1 VSNFYRSK
9 EWIRLRT
16 WALKKYG
23 RKCRSCGST
32 CDIEVDHILPRSH
45 YPRLKLNKDNVQI
58 LCSPCNKVKSNVYV
72 TDYRP
77 LHWKLHYLFLK
88 AVRASIWPTII
99 MSGVFYG
106 LVLAN

>member
-1 VSNFYRSK
+1 MDFYRSK
-9 EWIRLRT
+9 EWQKLRA

-32 CDIEVDHILPRSH
+32 SDIEVDHILPRSH
-45 YPRLKLNKDNVQI
+45 YPKLALVKANVQI
-58 LCSPCNKVKSNVYV
+58 LCSSCNKVKSNVYV

-77 LHWKLHYLFLK
+77 LRWKLYYLFLK

-99 MSGVFYG
+99 MTGVWYG
-106 LVLAN
+106 FTRFTT